1 MNQDLKKENSAKQAF
16 KLIEPDL
23 QKDTVIGIGTG
34 STTNFFIEELN
45 RANIHIKG
53 VVCSSNTS
61 ESLIDNSYDI
71 FSLNEVHSIDFYIDG
86 ADEYNDRKEL
96 IKGGGGALTRE
107 KILANSSDKF
117 ICIVDETKHV
127 DLLGTFPLPIEVIE
141 IARSA
146 ISRELMK
153 MGGKPIF
160 RNGFT
165 TDNGNQIVDIH
176 NLPIEIPY
184 DLEARINNIPG
195 VVENG
200 IFANRKADIIICAS
214 DNNIE
219 IIY

>member
-219 IIY
+219 IIN